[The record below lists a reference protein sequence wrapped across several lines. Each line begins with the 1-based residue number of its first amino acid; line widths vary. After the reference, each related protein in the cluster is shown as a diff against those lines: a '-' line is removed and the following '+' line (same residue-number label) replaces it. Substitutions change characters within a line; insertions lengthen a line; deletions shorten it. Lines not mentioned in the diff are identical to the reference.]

1 MGTEDAFVKPP
12 SLRKGDCIGL
22 VAPSSPFR
30 KDAFEAGIRFL
41 EDEGFKVK
49 HRPDLLER
57 RKGFLAGGDQER
69 ADEIQGMFEDPGV
82 NAVFVVRGGYGAQRI
97 LDRLDPDL
105 IRDHPKIF
113 LGYSDATCLLTFLL
127 QTARLVCFHGPIVNE
142 MGQLSDLTRDCLLR
156 LLTKGEALGPI
167 PAGEGIRWI
176 RRGLARAP
184 IVGGNL
190 SLLCSTLGTPWEL
203 ETAGRILF
211 LEDRGEKPYRVDRM
225 LVQLR
230 QAGKLT
236 SIAGLL
242 FGEFQ
247 GSRAGE
253 QEKREKEAMD
263 EVLEG
268 NTKDLGVPIA
278 CGLPVGHGEHNV
290 PLPLGVPAEIDGDK
304 GLVSILEPAVKLQE

>member
-1 MGTEDAFVKPP
+1 MGPEVAFVKPP
-12 SLRKGDCIGL
+12 VLRKGDCVGL
-22 VAPSSPFR
+22 VAPSSPFQ
-30 KDAFEAGIRFL
+30 KEALEAGIRFL
-41 EDEGFKVK
+41 EDEGFHVK

-57 RKGFLAGGDQER
+57 RTGFLAGGDRER

-127 QTARLVCFHGPIVNE
+127 QTVRLVCFHGPVVNE
-142 MGQLSDLTRDCLLR
+142 MGTLSDVTRDCLLR
-156 LLTKGEALGPI
+156 LLTEGEPIGPI
-167 PAGEGIRWI
+167 PAGDIRWI
-176 RRGLARAP
+176 RTGLARAP

-230 QAGKLT
+230 QAGKLS
-236 SIAGLL
+236 SIAGIL

-247 GSRAGE
+247 GSRTGE
-253 QEKREKEAMD
+253 QERHEKEAMD
-263 EVLEG
+263 KVLEG
-268 NTKDLGVPIA
+268 NTKDLGVPVA

-290 PLPLGVPAEIDGDK
+290 PLPLGVPAEIDGSE
-304 GLVSILEPAVKLQE
+304 GLVSFLEPAVKLQE

>member
-1 MGTEDAFVKPP
+1 MGPEDAFVKPP
-12 SLRKGDCIGL
+12 ALRKGDCIGL
-22 VAPSSPFR
+22 VAPSSPFQQE
-30 KDAFEAGIRFL
+30 ALEAGIRFL
-41 EDEGFKVK
+41 EDEGFHVK
-49 HRPDLLER
+49 HRPDLRER
-57 RKGFLAGGDQER
+57 RTGFLAGGDQER
-69 ADEIQGMFEDPGV
+69 ADELHGMFEDPGV

-113 LGYSDATCLLTFLL
+113 LGYSDATCLLIFLL
-127 QTARLVCFHGPIVNE
+127 QTARMVCFHGPVVNE
-142 MGQLSDLTRDCLLR
+142 MGTLSDVTRDCLLR
-156 LLTKGEALGPI
+156 LLTKGEPLGPI
-167 PAGEGIRWI
+167 PAGDIRWI
-176 RRGLARAP
+176 RTGLARAP

-230 QAGKLT
+230 QAGKLS

-247 GSRAGE
+247 GSRTRE
-253 QEKREKEAMD
+253 QGRHEKEAMD

-268 NTKDLGVPIA
+268 NTKDLGVPVA

-290 PLPLGVPAEIDGDK
+290 PLPLGVPAEIDGRE
-304 GLVSILEPAVKLQE
+304 GRVSFLEPAVKLQE